1 MIRPGG
7 VYMKNFKKI
16 NVKEL
21 PENPIQLFADDW
33 ALLTSG
39 DENGYNTMT
48 VSWGGVGELWN
59 KEVCFIFVRPQ
70 RYTFEFTEKNDLFTL
85 SFYPKEYHKALSFCG
100 SHSGRDFDKAKE
112 TGLTPLFVDGS
123 TAFEQ
128 AKIVL
133 VCKKIAGQF
142 MDPDGFYDKSIEK
155 NYAAGDYHKIYVGE
169 IVSCYVKK

>member
-1 MIRPGG
+1 MALQKVDVNTLSFNPFQMIG
-7 VYMKNFKKI
+7 K
-16 NVKEL
+16 
-21 PENPIQLFADDW
+21 QW
-33 ALLTSG
+33 ALLGAG
-39 DENGYNTMT
+39 DADKFNMMT

-142 MDPDGFYDKSIEK
+142 MTPDGFYDKSIEK